1 MDKITEAVVTI
12 AMGII
17 AVAIIATLVSKKA
30 NTPAVI
36 QATASGFGN
45 SLAVAESPVTGAQ
58 TQIDLQYPGTG
69 DNSLTGLNWGG

>member
-1 MDKITEAVVTI
+1 MDKLTEAVVTI

-17 AVAIIATLVSKKA
+17 AVAVIATLVSQKA

-36 QATASGFGN
+36 QAAASGFGN
-45 SLAVAESPVTGAQ
+45 SLAVAESPVTGAK

-69 DNSLTGLNWGG
+69 DNSLTGLSWGG

>member
-1 MDKITEAVVTI
+1 MDKITEAIVTI

-17 AVAIIATLVSKKA
+17 AVAVIATLVSKKA

-45 SLAVAESPVTGAQ
+45 SLAVAESPVTGSP

-69 DNSLTGLNWGG
+69 DNSLGGLSWGG